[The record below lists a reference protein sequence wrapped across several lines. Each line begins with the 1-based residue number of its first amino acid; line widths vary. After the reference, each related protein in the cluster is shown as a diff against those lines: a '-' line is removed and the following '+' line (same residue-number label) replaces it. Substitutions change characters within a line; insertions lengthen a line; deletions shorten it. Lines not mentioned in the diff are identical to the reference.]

1 MIVVTAYPA
10 GLMDQGL
17 EGIALTSAAF
27 AHHFSW
33 APYPLAVAALLFAFS
48 TAVSW
53 SYYGLKAWTY
63 LFSEHPLSENIF
75 KAVFCAFLALGCM
88 IQLTAVLDFSDA
100 MVFLIS
106 VPNILGLYF
115 FAPEIK
121 REVREFIRG
130 VESGAVRDYRRERL
144 SPALERPD

>member
-1 MIVVTAYPA
+1 
-10 GLMDQGL
+10 MDQGL

-27 AHHFSW
+27 EHHFSW
-33 APYPLAVAALLFAFS
+33 APYPLAIAALLFAFS
-48 TAVSW
+48 TAIAW

-63 LFSEHPLSENIF
+63 LFSEHPVSENIF
-75 KAVFCAFLALGCM
+75 KLVFCAFLAIGCM
-88 IQLTAVLDFSDA
+88 IQLQAVLDFADA

-121 REVREFIRG
+121 RDVNDFMARVKAG
-130 VESGAVRDYRRERL
+130 KVHNYRTEE
-144 SPALERPD
+144 ALNVAGKAD